1 VTGSACVVCGA
12 EKHPRAY
19 ACKRCKRI
27 LDRLE
32 TRRDNSGAYRRFDRE
47 ARLRAMQDSWREDA
61 FHCFYT
67 GIVLVDDGRRW
78 RDHRYLSFEHLTPGN
93 EKSVVVTCTLVNRMK
108 TDLTDTQF
116 RAMVTELAKV
126 FAGGSFDERVFP
138 KGTVPA

>member
-32 TRRDNSGAYRRFDRE
+32 TRRDSSGAYRRFDRE

-67 GIVLVDDGRRW
+67 GIALVADGAIIATSR
-78 RDHRYLSFEHLTPGN
+78 LSI
-93 EKSVVVTCTLVNRMK
+93 
-108 TDLTDTQF
+108 
-116 RAMVTELAKV
+116 
-126 FAGGSFDERVFP
+126 
-138 KGTVPA
+138 